1 MARPRVLLADEQV
14 LVVGAFEAPIQA
26 ECDVV
31 GRVSDGVTLVTE
43 AARLEPD
50 VIVLDVAM
58 PVLNGL
64 DAARQIRQILSDVKL
79 VFVTVNEAP
88 ELAADVFRTGASAY
102 LLKRSAPSELMA
114 VIREV
119 MRGRWY
125 VTPRVTAA
133 LIGSVLDDAAGA
145 PARPLTDRQREV
157 LQLIAEG
164 HTMREVGALLNL
176 TPRTVAFHKSRMKAQ
191 LHVKSTAALIEY
203 AVKHHIV

>member
-1 MARPRVLLADEQV
+1 MAKPRVLLAHDQV
-14 LVVGAFEAPIQA
+14 VVLGAFETLLGA

-43 AARLEPD
+43 AVRLEPD

-58 PVLNGL
+58 PLLSGL
-64 DAARQIRQILSDVKL
+64 DAARQIRQILTDVKL
-79 VFVTVNEAP
+79 VFVTANEAP

-102 LLKRSAPSELMA
+102 LLEPSAPSELLV

-133 LIGSVLDDAAGA
+133 LIGSVLNDEAEEPPRA
-145 PARPLTDRQREV
+145 LTDRQREV

-164 HTMREVGALLNL
+164 HTMREVGARLNL
-176 TPRTVAFHKSRMKAQ
+176 APRTVAFHKSRMKAQ
-191 LHVKSTAALIEY
+191 LHVKSTAALIQY

>member
-14 LVVGAFEAPIQA
+14 LVLGAFETLLEA
-26 ECDVV
+26 ECDIV

-58 PVLNGL
+58 PVLTGL

-88 ELAADVFRTGASAY
+88 ELAAEVFRTGASAY

-119 MRGRWY
+119 IRGQWY

-133 LIGSVLDDAAGA
+133 LIGSVLNDTAGA

-176 TPRTVAFHKSRMKAQ
+176 APRTVAFHKSRMKAQ

-203 AVKHHIV
+203 AVKHHK

>member
-1 MARPRVLLADEQV
+1 VLLADEQV

>member
-14 LVVGAFEAPIQA
+14 LVLGAFETLLEA

-119 MRGRWY
+119 VRGQWY

-133 LIGSVLDDAAGA
+133 LIGSVLNDAAGA

>member
-14 LVVGAFEAPIQA
+14 LVLGAFETLLEA

-58 PVLNGL
+58 PVLNRL
-64 DAARQIRQILSDVKL
+64 DAARQIRQLLSDVKL

-133 LIGSVLDDAAGA
+133 LIGSVLNDAAGA

-164 HTMREVGALLNL
+164 HTMRRSA
-176 TPRTVAFHKSRMKAQ
+176 RC
-191 LHVKSTAALIEY
+191 
-203 AVKHHIV
+203 